1 MTLAEWLL
9 SIAQDLGDAPDNG
22 GPLSY
27 EAWSVERL
35 REAAH
40 EGRQTINRV
49 YRRKEAA
56 AVLDIPVGAGEIH
69 DLSAH
74 GAVVVRVL
82 GVLSGGKMLQALDT
96 STNTRRDWSAL
107 WPAEVPPTPAWAPTT
122 FAVQRLKGSD
132 TIVQVQPA
140 IPTADS
146 YALRVLMHGVAPEAW
161 TLTSCVDTYPY
172 LGALRAYVQAS
183 ALAAQVES
191 TAALNASSEHM
202 KRFVALMGATKQA
215 DAEVAREAQ

>member
-9 SIAQDLGDAPDNG
+9 SIAHDLGDAPDNG
-22 GPLSY
+22 GPLSH
-27 EAWSVERL
+27 EAWSIDYL
-35 REAAH
+35 RTQAH
-40 EGRQTINRV
+40 EGRQLISRV
-49 YRRKEAA
+49 YRRKEFA
-56 AVLDIPVGAGEIH
+56 AVLDVPVGAGEIH
-69 DLSAH
+69 DLSAY
-74 GAVVVRVL
+74 GAVLVRVL
-82 GVLSGGKMLQALDT
+82 GVLSGGKMLQSLDT
-96 STNTRRDWSAL
+96 STNTKRDWAAL

-122 FAVQRLKGSD
+122 FTVQRLKGSD

-146 YALRVLMHGVAPEAW
+146 YALRVLMHGVAPDAW

-172 LGALRAYVQAS
+172 IGALRSYVQAAALAGQVES
-183 ALAAQVES
+183 AAALAAS
-191 TAALNASSEHM
+191 GDHM

>member
-1 MTLAEWLL
+1 MTFAEWLQ
-9 SIAQDLGDAPDNG
+9 SVAHDLGDSPDNG

-27 EAWSVERL
+27 QAWSIETL
-35 REAAH
+35 QSFTH
-40 EGRQTINRV
+40 EGRQTITRV
-49 YRRKEAA
+49 YRRKEFA

-69 DLSAH
+69 DLSAW

-82 GVLSGGKMLQALDT
+82 GVLANGKMLQALDT
-96 STNTRRDWSAL
+96 SANTRRDWTAL
-107 WPAEVPPTPAWAPTT
+107 WSAEVPPSPAWAPTT
-122 FAVQRLKGSD
+122 FAVQRLKGADS
-132 TIVQVQPA
+132 IVQVQPA

-146 YALRVLMHGVAPEAW
+146 YALRVLMHGVAPDAW

-172 LGALRAYVQAS
+172 LGALRAYVQAA

-191 TAALNASSEHM
+191 AAALAASADHM
-202 KRFVALMGATKQA
+202 KRFTALMGATKQA